1 MKFCPKC
8 GTAMVPVKKGGTTYL
23 RCPKC
28 GYEEKVAKKDRK
40 SFVEKSV
47 VNEGKRTKVPIV
59 ENKGN
64 SGGEVDED
72 YRKQLLDNL
81 LEMGDEFD

>member
-1 MKFCPKC
+1 MIPE
-8 GTAMVPVKKGGTTYL
+8 KKGNTMYL
-23 RCPKC
+23 KCPKC
-28 GYEEKVAKKDRK
+28 GYEERVTKKDRK
-40 SFVEKSV
+40 SFIEKSV
-47 VNEGKRTKVPIV
+47 VEEDKRTKIPII

-64 SGGEVDED
+64 AGEEVDED